1 MRNGNKF
8 VDNFMMF
15 LFVLYCIA
23 ACMVIIYVSLDIHKS
38 TYNNIHSTLYMTL
51 EYLSIPILILG
62 GFGLLILIQKIS
74 DMFK

>member
-1 MRNGNKF
+1 MSKGNKF
-8 VDNFMMF
+8 IDNFMMF

-23 ACMVIIYVSLDIHKS
+23 ACIIIIYISLDLHKS

-51 EYLSIPILILG
+51 ECLIIPILILG
-62 GFGLLILIQKIS
+62 AFGLIVLIQKIS

>member
-1 MRNGNKF
+1 MSKENKF

-23 ACMVIIYVSLDIHKS
+23 ACVIIIYVSLDLDKS
-38 TYNNIHSTLYMTL
+38 RYNNTHSTLYMTL
-51 EYLSIPILILG
+51 EYLVMPILILG
-62 GFGLLILIQKIS
+62 AFGFLVLIQKIS

>member
-23 ACMVIIYVSLDIHKS
+23 ACVVIIYVSLDIHKS

-51 EYLSIPILILG
+51 EYLFIPILILG